1 MGAGRGL
8 DETATWSVAMV
19 CAIIVILSIMLEKI
33 LHHVGHYLKHRHK
46 VGLLEA
52 LEKIKTELMIL
63 GFISLLMTFCQNYIA
78 AICVSKVLTKDFLPC
93 KKQPDGKAPLDD
105 EGDEEDTRRKLLWYD
120 QRRLAGDDPPKP
132 CKPGYEALI
141 TVTGLHQLHIFI
153 FFLAVFHVIY
163 SALTMI
169 VGRAKIREWKV
180 WEKDILQQQASA
192 HDPSKFRLTKETSF
206 VKGHATKLTGLPIF
220 FYIICFFRQ
229 FFTSVGR
236 SDYFTMRHGFIS
248 VSSTKIF
255 KFLVNSFSIDFLEL
269 HVQVH
274 LAPGSQFNFQKYI
287 KRSLED
293 DFKVIVGISP
303 LLWSTAVLYLF
314 ANVEGTHAMIWLSL
328 FPVVI
333 ILAVGTKLQA
343 IIAQMAIEIQERHAV
358 VQGIPLV
365 QVTDKHFWFL
375 DPSLILYLIQLT
387 LFMYEFGLDSCFH
400 EKPFLQYGRV
410 IIGIVVQI
418 LCAYSILPLYALIS
432 QMGSKMKRS
441 IFDDQTSKALKHW
454 HKNASKRRESKGRS
468 GHLPTKSLKLNS
480 PSGNAQAHGTP
491 PTSDSPTQSAQVT
504 ASVDIPQDKDK
515 DKDKE
520 KSTTSTPNLL

>member
-1 MGAGRGL
+1 MAGGGRGL

-19 CAIIVILSIMLEKI
+19 CAVIVVLSIIMEKM
-33 LHHVGHYLKHRHK
+33 LHHVGHYLKERHK
-46 VGLLEA
+46 IGLLEA
-52 LEKIKTELMIL
+52 LEKIKTELMVL
-63 GFISLLMTFCQNYIA
+63 GFISLLLTFCQNYIA

-93 KKQPDGKAPLDD
+93 KKRPDYEPAADD
-105 EGDEEDTRRKLLWYD
+105 DGEEADTRRRLLWYGH
-120 QRRLAGDDPPKP
+120 RRLAGDGPPKE

-141 TVTGLHQLHIFI
+141 TVEGLHQLHIFI

-169 VGRAKIREWKV
+169 AGRAKIREWKS
-180 WEKDILQQQASA
+180 WEKDILQQQAAA
-192 HDPSKFRLTKETSF
+192 HDPSRFRLTKETSF
-206 VKGHATKLTGLPIF
+206 VKGHATNPGLPIV
-220 FYIICFFRQ
+220 FYVICFVRQ

-236 SDYFTMRHGFIS
+236 SDYLTMRHGFIS
-248 VSSTKIF
+248 
-255 KFLVNSFSIDFLEL
+255 
-269 HVQVH
+269 VH

-343 IIAQMAIEIQERHAV
+343 IIAQMAIEIQERQSV
-358 VQGIPLV
+358 IQGIPLV
-365 QVTDKHFWFL
+365 QVTDKHFWFQ
-375 DPSLILYLIQLT
+375 DPTLILYFIQLT
-387 LFMYEFGLDSCFH
+387 LFMNSFEITHFFWIWYEFGLDSCFH
-400 EKPFLQYGRV
+400 EKPVLQYGRV
-410 IIGIVVQI
+410 LIGMAVQA
-418 LCAYSILPLYALIS
+418 LCSYSTLPLYALVT

-454 HKNASKRRESKGRS
+454 HKHALKRKESKGQS
-468 GHLPTKSLKLNS
+468 GHLPTKTLSLNS
-480 PSGNAQAHGTP
+480 PSKNAQAHGAK
-491 PTSDSPTQSAQVT
+491 PTVNPDSPSQSAHIV
-504 ASVDIPQDKDK
+504 ASVDIPQDKQK
-515 DKDKE
+515 S
-520 KSTTSTPNLL
+520 KSTTTPNLL

>member
-1 MGAGRGL
+1 MAGGGRGL
-8 DETATWSVAMV
+8 DETATWSVALV
-19 CAIIVILSIMLEKI
+19 CAIIVVLSLLLENI
-33 LHHVGHYLKHRHK
+33 LHHLGHYLKKKHK

-52 LEKIKTELMIL
+52 LEKIKAELMIL

-93 KKQPDGKAPLDD
+93 KKEPDGKPPLDD
-105 EGDEEDTRRKLLWYD
+105 DDIDTRRKLLWYD
-120 QRRLAGDDPPKP
+120 HRLLGGGDGPPKE
-132 CKPGYEALI
+132 CKPGYENLI

-180 WEKDILQQQASA
+180 WEKDIMQQQASA

-206 VKGHATKLTGLPIF
+206 VKGHATKLTELKVF
-220 FYIICFFRQ
+220 FYIVCFFRQ
-229 FFTSVGR
+229 FFSSVGR

-248 VSSTKIF
+248 V
-255 KFLVNSFSIDFLEL
+255 
-269 HVQVH
+269 H
-274 LAPGSQFNFQKYI
+274 LGPGSQFNFQKYI

-314 ANVEGTHAMIWLSL
+314 ANVEGTHAMVWLSL
-328 FPVVI
+328 FPVVL
-333 ILAVGTKLQA
+333 ILAVGTKLQG
-343 IIAQMAIEIQERHAV
+343 IIGQMAIEIQERHAV

-375 DPSLILYLIQLT
+375 DPTLILYLIQLT
-387 LFMYEFGLDSCFH
+387 LFMNSFEITHFFWIWYEFGLDSCFH
-400 EKPFLQYGRV
+400 EQPLLQYGRV
-410 IIGIVVQI
+410 LIGIAVQI

-454 HKNASKRRESKGRS
+454 HKNASKRRDSKGLS
-468 GHLPTKSLKLNS
+468 GHFPTKSLKLNS
-480 PSGNAQAHGTP
+480 PSGNAQAHGAP
-491 PTSDSPTQSAQVT
+491 PLPNKDSPTQTGHVA
-504 ASVDIPQDKDK
+504 ASVDIPQDKQ
-515 DKDKE
+515 
-520 KSTTSTPNLL
+520 KSNTSTPNLL

>member
-19 CAIIVILSIMLEKI
+19 CAIIVIISTILEMM
-33 LHHVGHYLKHRHK
+33 LHHLGHYLKKKHK

-52 LEKIKTELMIL
+52 LEKIKSELMVL
-63 GFISLLMTFCQNYIA
+63 GFISLLLVFCQNYIA

-93 KKQPDGKAPLDD
+93 KKQPDGKTPLDD
-105 EGDEEDTRRKLLWYD
+105 DDDGDEGDNRRKLLWYGH
-120 QRRLAGDDPPKP
+120 RRLGGDDPPKE

-206 VKGHATKLTGLPIF
+206 VKGHATKLTELKVF

-248 VSSTKIF
+248 
-255 KFLVNSFSIDFLEL
+255 
-269 HVQVH
+269 VH

-333 ILAVGTKLQA
+333 ILAVGTKLQG

-375 DPSLILYLIQLT
+375 DPTLILYLIQLT
-387 LFMYEFGLDSCFH
+387 LFMNSFEITHFFWIWYEFGLDSCFH
-400 EKPFLQYGRV
+400 EKPLLQFGRV
-410 IIGIVVQI
+410 LIGIAVQI
-418 LCAYSILPLYALIS
+418 LCSYSILPLYALIS

-480 PSGNAQAHGTP
+480 PSGNAQAHSAPSNTEP
-491 PTSDSPTQSAQVT
+491 PAQSAHIV
-504 ASVDIPQDKDK
+504 ASVDIPQDKQ
-515 DKDKE
+515 
-520 KSTTSTPNLL
+520 KSTSSTPNLL

>member
-1 MGAGRGL
+1 MAGSGRGL
-8 DETATWSVAMV
+8 DETATWSVALV
-19 CAIIVILSIMLEKI
+19 CAVIVLLSIMLEKM
-33 LHHVGHYLKHRHK
+33 LHHVGHYLKERHK

-52 LEKIKTELMIL
+52 LEKIKTELMVL
-63 GFISLLMTFCQNYIA
+63 GFISLLLTFCQNYIA
-78 AICVSKVLTKDFLPC
+78 GICVSKVITKDFLPC
-93 KKQPDGKAPLDD
+93 KKQPDDKPQNDDGKDADS
-105 EGDEEDTRRKLLWYD
+105 RRKLLWYD
-120 QRRLAGDDPPKP
+120 HRRLGDDPPKE
-132 CKPGYEALI
+132 CEPGYEALI

-163 SALTMI
+163 GALTMI
-169 VGRAKIREWKV
+169 AGRAKIREWKT
-180 WEKDILQQQASA
+180 WEKDILQHQAIA
-192 HDPSKFRLTKETSF
+192 HDPSKFRLSKETSF
-206 VKGHATKLTGLPIF
+206 VKGHAGNLTGLPIF

-236 SDYFTMRHGFIS
+236 SDYFTMRHAFIS
-248 VSSTKIF
+248 
-255 KFLVNSFSIDFLEL
+255 
-269 HVQVH
+269 VH

-293 DFKVIVGISP
+293 DFKVIVGVSA
-303 LLWSTAVLYLF
+303 LLWSTAVLYLL

-333 ILAVGTKLQA
+333 ILSVGTKLQG

-365 QVTDKHFWFL
+365 QLTDKHFWFQ
-375 DPSLILYLIQLT
+375 DPTVILYLIQLT
-387 LFMYEFGLDSCFH
+387 LFMNAFEITHFFWIWYEFGLNSCFH
-400 EKPFLQYGRV
+400 EKPLLQFGRV

-418 LCAYSILPLYALIS
+418 LCSYSILPLYALIT

-441 IFDDQTSKALKHW
+441 IFDEQTSKALKHW
-454 HKNASKRRESKGRS
+454 HKNASKRRDSKGRS

-480 PSGNAQAHGTP
+480 LSGNSHAHDAPNTN
-491 PTSDSPTQSAQVT
+491 SPTQQV
-504 ASVDIPQDKDK
+504 ASVDIPQDKK
-515 DKDKE
+515 

>member
-1 MGAGRGL
+1 MAGGGRGL

-19 CAIIVILSIMLEKI
+19 CAVIVVLSIILEKM
-33 LHHVGHYLKHRHK
+33 LHHVGHYLRERHK

-52 LEKIKTELMIL
+52 LEKIKTELMVL
-63 GFISLLMTFCQNYIA
+63 GFISLILTFCQNYIA
-78 AICVSKVLTKDFLPC
+78 AVCVSKVLTKDFLPC
-93 KKQPDGKAPLDD
+93 KKQPDGKPPLDD
-105 EGDEEDTRRKLLWYD
+105 DDDDDDTDTRRKLLWYGH
-120 QRRLAGDDPPKP
+120 RHLGGDGPPKE
-132 CKPGYEALI
+132 CKPGYEELI
-141 TVTGLHQLHIFI
+141 TVSGLHQLHIFI

-169 VGRAKIREWKV
+169 GGRAKIREWKL
-180 WEKDILQQQASA
+180 WEKDILQQASA

-206 VKGHATKLTGLPIF
+206 VKGHVTNLTGLPIF

-229 FFTSVGR
+229 FFASVGK

-248 VSSTKIF
+248 
-255 KFLVNSFSIDFLEL
+255 
-269 HVQVH
+269 VH

-314 ANVEGTHAMIWLSL
+314 ANVEGTHAMVWLSL

-343 IIAQMAIEIQERHAV
+343 IIAHMAIEIQERNAV
-358 VQGIPLV
+358 VQGTPLV
-365 QVTDKHFWFL
+365 QVTDQHFWFL
-375 DPSLILYLIQLT
+375 DPTLILYLIQLT
-387 LFMYEFGLDSCFH
+387 LFMNSFEITHFFWIWYEFGLDSCFH
-400 EKPFLQYGRV
+400 EKPVLQYGRV
-410 IIGIVVQI
+410 LIGIVVQI
-418 LCAYSILPLYALIS
+418 ICSYSILPLYALIS

-454 HKNASKRRESKGRS
+454 HKNASRRRESRGRS
-468 GHLPTKSLKLNS
+468 GQLPTNSLKLS
-480 PSGNAQAHGTP
+480 TPSINAQAHVAP
-491 PTSDSPTQSAQVT
+491 SNSNSPDQSAHIV
-504 ASVDIPQDKDK
+504 ASVDIPQDKHN
-515 DKDKE
+515 
-520 KSTTSTPNLL
+520 STTSNPNLH

>member
-1 MGAGRGL
+1 MGSGRGL

-19 CAIIVILSIMLEKI
+19 CAIIVVISIVLEMM

-93 KKQPDGKAPLDD
+93 KKQPDGKEPLDD
-105 EGDEEDTRRKLLWYD
+105 DTDDAGGRRKLLWYA
-120 QRRLAGDDPPKP
+120 RRSLADDPPKE

-180 WEKDILQQQASA
+180 WEKDILLQQASA

-229 FFTSVGR
+229 FFTAVGR

-248 VSSTKIF
+248 
-255 KFLVNSFSIDFLEL
+255 
-269 HVQVH
+269 VH

-328 FPVVI
+328 FPVVL

-365 QVTDKHFWFL
+365 QATDKHFWFL

-387 LFMYEFGLDSCFH
+387 LFMNSFEITHFFWIWYEFGLTSCFH
-400 EKPFLQYGRV
+400 DKPLLQYCRV
-410 IIGIVVQI
+410 LIGFGVQI

-468 GHLPTKSLKLNS
+468 GHLPTKSIKLNS
-480 PSGNAQAHGTP
+480 PSGNAQAHGDAPSSTE
-491 PTSDSPTQSAQVT
+491 SPTQSAHIT
-504 ASVDIPQDKDK
+504 ASVDIPQDK
-515 DKDKE
+515 E
-520 KSTTSTPNLL
+520 KQKSNKSTPNLL

>member
-8 DETATWSVAMV
+8 DETATWSVALV
-19 CAIIVILSIMLEKI
+19 CAIIVVISIMLEEM
-33 LHHVGHYLKHRHK
+33 LHHVGHFLKEKHK

-52 LEKIKTELMIL
+52 LEKIKTELMVL
-63 GFISLLMTFCQNYIA
+63 GFISLLLTFCQNYIA
-78 AICVSKVLTKDFLPC
+78 AICVSKVLTQDFLPC
-93 KKQPDGKAPLDD
+93 KKQPDGKTPPDD
-105 EGDEEDTRRKLLWYD
+105 GGEADARRKLLWYD
-120 QRRLAGDDPPKP
+120 QRRLGGDGPPKE

-169 VGRAKIREWKV
+169 AGRAKIREWKV
-180 WEKDILQQQASA
+180 WEKDILQQQAIA

-206 VKGHATKLTGLPIF
+206 VKVHATNFTGLPVF

-236 SDYFTMRHGFIS
+236 SDYFTMRHAFIS
-248 VSSTKIF
+248 
-255 KFLVNSFSIDFLEL
+255 
-269 HVQVH
+269 VH

-303 LLWSTAVLYLF
+303 LLWATAVLYLF
-314 ANVEGTHAMIWLSL
+314 ANVEGTHAMVWLSL

-333 ILAVGTKLQA
+333 ILSVGTKLQG
-343 IIAQMAIEIQERHAV
+343 IITQMAIEIQERHAV
-358 VQGIPLV
+358 VQGVPLV
-365 QVTDKHFWFL
+365 QVTDKHFWFQ
-375 DPSLILYLIQLT
+375 DPTLILYFIQLT
-387 LFMYEFGLDSCFH
+387 LFMNSFEITHFFWIWYEFGLDSCFH
-400 EKPFLQYGRV
+400 EKPLLQYGRV
-410 IIGIVVQI
+410 LIGIVVQI
-418 LCAYSILPLYALIS
+418 LCSYSILPLYALIA
-432 QMGSKMKRS
+432 QMGSRMKRT
-441 IFDDQTSKALKHW
+441 IFDQQTSKALKHW

-480 PSGNAQAHGTP
+480 SSGNSQAHGAP
-491 PTSDSPTQSAQVT
+491 PNLPAQT
-504 ASVDIPQDKDK
+504 AHAGASVDIPQDKH
-515 DKDKE
+515 
-520 KSTTSTPNLL
+520 KS